1 MAARKQAK
9 QPQAKG
15 AWKATTALAKN
26 TMPKAKTKALDFTK
40 PVRTCGGL
48 PARIICTDS
57 KEEGYP
63 VVALVTLADGT
74 EQLQTHALNGRCYLS
89 GNASKD
95 DLENYLE
102 VTKYQKVPFRSS
114 GWQSL
119 HGDKLSAV
127 CVDLDIAMTSDG
139 VVTHVE
145 LSK

>member
-1 MAARKQAK
+1 MPAKKQPK
-9 QPQAKG
+9 QPQPKG

-26 TMPKAKTKALDFTK
+26 TRPKAKPKALDLNK
-40 PVRTCGGL
+40 PVRTKRGEPVRILTTDAKCKFPIVGL
-48 PARIICTDS
+48 AMREDG
-57 KEEGYP
+57 EEELESWT
-63 VVALVTLADGT
+63 A
-74 EQLQTHALNGRCYLS
+74 EGRNLLHGVRS
-89 GNASKD
+89 D
-95 DLENYLE
+95 VDLENYLE